1 MGTILTLIFGAISIV
16 IIGTV
21 VYCAVAIL
29 GCLLCSPIEA
39 ADDIYRDWRNKR

>member
-21 VYCAVAIL
+21 VYCVVAVV
-29 GCLLCSPIEA
+29 GCLLCAPIEA
-39 ADDIYRDWRNKR
+39 ADDIYRDWRKKQ